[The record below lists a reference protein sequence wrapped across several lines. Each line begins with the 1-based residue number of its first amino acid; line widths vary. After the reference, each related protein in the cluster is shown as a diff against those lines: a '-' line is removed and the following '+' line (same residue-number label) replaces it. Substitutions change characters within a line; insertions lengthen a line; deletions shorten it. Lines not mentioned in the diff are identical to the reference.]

1 MIVLPD
7 WCGQQLFSVAAAAM
21 SSAAVLCVFDIVDV
35 AGSMLMLSANLRSAL
50 DLMGA
55 VMLIFPGWFSM
66 MRRSLQG
73 RCLMCSR

>member
-1 MIVLPD
+1 MNKENKNYLGWMMWHCYTP
-7 WCGQQLFSVAAAAM
+7 AAAKSINLA
-21 SSAAVLCVFDIVDV
+21 LT
-35 AGSMLMLSANLRSAL
+35 LSANLRSAL

-55 VMLIFPGWFSM
+55 VILIFPRWFSM